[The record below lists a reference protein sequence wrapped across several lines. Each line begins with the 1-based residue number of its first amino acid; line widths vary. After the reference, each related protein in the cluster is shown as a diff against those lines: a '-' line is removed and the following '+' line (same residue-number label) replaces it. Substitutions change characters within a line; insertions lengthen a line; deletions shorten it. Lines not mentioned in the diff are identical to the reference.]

1 MDEIHLVCT
10 NSVGPPNL
18 TGPVPSVGATL
29 ASAVRVEASAG
40 VAASTMHAFWNRI
53 RRGPLRLSEPVAANP
68 SGEWASVVHWVAV
81 YAEMLGSKQGGDRRN
96 ASVLEA
102 RVGHA
107 ESGPACVFD
116 GQAWRARGGR
126 LAEDDRLR
134 LWPSYLPSLPR
145 LHLSVGFWVHFLG
158 SVFVGA

>member
-1 MDEIHLVCT
+1 M
-10 NSVGPPNL
+10 
-18 TGPVPSVGATL
+18 PSVGATL

-40 VAASTMHAFWNRI
+40 VAASTMHAFLNRI

-68 SGEWASVVHWVAV
+68 SGEWASVVHWVVV
-81 YAEMLGSKQGGDRRN
+81 YAEMLGSKHGGDRRN